1 MNRIII
7 PLPLMTLN
15 QYIKVER
22 GNMFG
27 GAKVKKQATETV
39 MLAVRKAMNQGV
51 KFQWGKP
58 LSFDWYWYDKRTDPD
73 NIAFQHKFIFDGM
86 QKAEFLENDNWDHI
100 VELRD
105 RFFIDKANPRVEGE
119 EID

>member
-1 MNRIII
+1 
-7 PLPLMTLN
+7 MTLN

-58 LSFDWYWYDKRTDPD
+58 LSFR
-73 NIAFQHKFIFDGM
+73 
-86 QKAEFLENDNWDHI
+86 L
-100 VELRD
+100 VL
-105 RFFIDKANPRVEGE
+105 V
-119 EID
+119 